1 MITLKNITD
10 GLRMATKYRYNQMLE
25 PTNRENKKV
34 LEDAENICTSLPDIP
49 GYGVE
54 PSVTISQSRTLH

>member
-1 MITLKNITD
+1 MLSLDFVVQKYIIERYASISD
-10 GLRMATKYRYNQMLE
+10 ALRMVTKYRYNQMLE

-49 GYGVE
+49 G
-54 PSVTISQSRTLH
+54 

>member
-10 GLRMATKYRYNQMLE
+10 GLRMATKYRYNQMSE

-34 LEDAENICTSLPDIP
+34 LEDAALKIYAPHCPTSQDK
-49 GYGVE
+49 VWNQ
-54 PSVTISQSRTLH
+54 V